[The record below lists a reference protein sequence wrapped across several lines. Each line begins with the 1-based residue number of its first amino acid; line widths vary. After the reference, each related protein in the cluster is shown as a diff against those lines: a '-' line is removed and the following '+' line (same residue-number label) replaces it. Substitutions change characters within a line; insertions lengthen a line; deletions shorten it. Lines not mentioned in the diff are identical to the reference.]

1 MNSYKIK
8 KNISKNKSHL
18 LNQQNSY
25 DNFGAVKIIEINQE
39 MKKSFLSYAMSV
51 IVSRALPEIKDGL
64 KPVQR
69 RIIYGMKELGVYH
82 QSSYKKAA
90 RIVGDVMGKY
100 HPHGDSSIYDAMVR
114 MSQDFNYRYPLVDG
128 HGNFGSIDG
137 DAAAAMRYTEVR
149 MSKIAME
156 LIKDI
161 DQNTIDFAKNYDN
174 SEQEPIVLPTSFPNL
189 LVNGSTGI
197 AVGMATNIPSHNLGE
212 VIDAL
217 IAYINNKEID
227 IEGLMEYIKG
237 PDFPTGGELIGVNNL
252 KEAYETG
259 RGRVFI
265 RAKTSVVK
273 NEKNKFSV
281 IIHEIPY
288 QIKKSSLIEKIASLT
303 KEKIIDGITDLRD
316 ESSNS
321 EGIRIVI
328 DLRKDINPQIFLN
341 NLYKHS
347 QLHISFN
354 FNMITLVNGTPHLV
368 NLKKILEE
376 FFLFRIDVIN
386 RQKKFEL
393 AKASAKKHLIEAAVI
408 VLSDIDNTIELI
420 KKAKDVRDAQTKL
433 MDKYNFDELQSKY
446 ILEMSLQKITN
457 LEIEKIKTEEQN
469 LIFQIQS
476 CQEIINS
483 QIKKENIFKKDLL
496 RIKKTFQDERKTIV
510 NRDVNEFNIPN
521 ENLIEKERILI
532 TITHKGYIKRL
543 NLDIYKKQNKGG
555 KGISG
560 ITVNKDDFVEQFVI
574 STTHSYQL
582 FFTNKGK
589 VYQLKGYQIPFFS
602 RQSKGIPLVNLIPL
616 EKGEFLTSLTSVED
630 FKQAND
636 CLILITKKGLIK
648 RNNIKEYENIR
659 MKGKIA
665 FPLKINNDEV
675 LRVLKTSGKQD
686 IILAASNGRAIRFNE
701 TSIRKTT
708 RKSIGVKGMNINIEN
723 NEVIVG
729 AAVVSSPEQD
739 ILVLTE
745 KGYGKKTKSKE
756 YKKQRKGGKGQKTV
770 KITSKNGSL
779 VMLDTILPE
788 EEIILISDMGK
799 VIRIANTHVPL
810 NKNKLTQGN
819 KLFNLENNHKLVLA
833 EVVPKEKDEI

>member
-1 MNSYKIK
+1 MSPNNIK
-8 KNISKNKSHL
+8 KNIFKNKPNL
-18 LNQQNSY
+18 LNNPNVF
-25 DNFGAVKIIEINQE
+25 DNIGAIKFVEINQE

-69 RIIYGMKELGVYH
+69 RILYGMKELGVYH
-82 QSSYKKAA
+82 QASYKKAA

-114 MSQDFNYRYPLVDG
+114 MSQEFNYRYPLVDG

-161 DQNTIDFAKNYDN
+161 DQNTIDFTKNYDN

-197 AVGMATNIPSHNLGE
+197 AVGMATNIPSHNLVE

-217 IAYINNKEID
+217 IAYINNKDID
-227 IEGLMEYIKG
+227 IEGLMQYIKG

-252 KEAYETG
+252 KEAYTTG

-288 QIKKSSLIEKIASLT
+288 QIKKSSLIEKIALLT
-303 KEKIIDGITDLRD
+303 KDKIIDGITDLRD
-316 ESSNS
+316 ESSS
-321 EGIRIVI
+321 REGIRIVI

-354 FNMITLVNGTPHLV
+354 FNMIALVNGTPHLV

-386 RQKKFEL
+386 RQKQFEL
-393 AKASAKKHLIEAAVI
+393 AKASTKKHLIEAAVK
-408 VLSDIDNTIELI
+408 VLNDIDNTIELI
-420 KKAKDVRDAQTKL
+420 KKAKDIRDAQTKL
-433 MDKYNFDELQSKY
+433 MDKYNFDELQSKS

-457 LEIEKIKTEEQN
+457 LEIEKIKKEEQN
-469 LIFQIQS
+469 LITQIQS

-483 QIKKENIFKKDLL
+483 QTKKENIFQKDLL
-496 RIKKTFQDERKTIV
+496 RIKKIFQDERKTII
-510 NRDVNEFNIPN
+510 NKDVNEFNIPN
-521 ENLIEKERILI
+521 ENLIEEERILI
-532 TITHKGYIKRL
+532 TVTHKGYVKRL
-543 NLDIYKKQNKGG
+543 NLDIYKKQHKGG
-555 KGISG
+555 KGVNG
-560 ITVNKDDFVEQFVI
+560 ITVNTDDFVKHFVI

-616 EKGEFLTSLTSVED
+616 EKGEFLTSLTSVDD

-636 CLILITKKGLIK
+636 CLVLITKKGLVK

-659 MKGKIA
+659 KKGKIA
-665 FPLKINNDEV
+665 FPLKIINDEV
-675 LRVLKTSGKQD
+675 LCVLNTSGKQD

-701 TSIRKTT
+701 MSIRKTT
-708 RKSIGVKGMNINIEN
+708 RQGVGVKGMNIDIEN

-729 AAVVSSPEQD
+729 AAVVSFPEQD

-756 YKKQRKGGKGQKTV
+756 YKKQKKGGKGQKTF
-770 KITSKNGSL
+770 KITSKNGQL
-779 VMLDTILPE
+779 VMLDTILPN

-799 VIRIANTHVPL
+799 VIRIENKDVALT
-810 NKNKLTQGN
+810 KNKLTQGYR
-819 KLFNLENNHKLVLA
+819 LFNLENNQKLVLA
-833 EVVPKEKDEI
+833 VVVPKEKDAI